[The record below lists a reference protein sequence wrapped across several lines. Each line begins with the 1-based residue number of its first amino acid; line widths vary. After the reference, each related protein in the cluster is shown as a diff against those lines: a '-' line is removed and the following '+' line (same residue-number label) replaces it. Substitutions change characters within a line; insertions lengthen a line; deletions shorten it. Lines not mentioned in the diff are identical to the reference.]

1 MRHTRALRAAQQ
13 MGLFQQPATTPPW
26 LDLPSEVRLRT
37 LVLLA
42 RLLRGHRH
50 GLRGGR
56 QQWEGGDE

>member
-1 MRHTRALRAAQQ
+1 

-26 LDLPSEVRLRT
+26 LDLPAEVRLRT

-56 QQWEGGDE
+56 QRREVGDE